1 MTARGGAL
9 TGVRVIDLTQML
21 SGPYAT
27 MLLADLGAE
36 VVKVEPLTGDG
47 TRLQGPHLPEKDG
60 PSSYGGYFHS
70 VNRNKRSLALD
81 LKSEEGR
88 QVLLRLVRSADVL
101 VENFR
106 VGVMDR
112 LGLSYEVLREENPK
126 LVYAAIRGF
135 GDPRTGESP
144 YADWPAFDV
153 VAQAMGGF
161 MGITGPAP
169 GQPMKAGPGVG
180 DLFPAA
186 LSVVGLL
193 AALVHARDTGEG
205 QFVDVAMYDG
215 VMSLCERAVYLHS
228 YTGAVSE
235 PQGNSHPLLCPFDVF
250 PTADGHVA
258 IAAPRD
264 HHWTLLVGVME
275 HPDLAADARYATN
288 RERVRNGAE
297 VRRLVGE
304 WTSAHTTAEVV
315 ALLAGKVPM
324 GPVNNAAD
332 LAADPH
338 VAARQMLIEVEH
350 PGAGRTVKLA
360 GTPIKM
366 TAAPGPDHRRAPLL
380 SEHADEVLDEVGLSR
395 EEIAHLRDAG
405 VVV

>member
-9 TGVRVIDLTQML
+9 TGVRVVDLTQML

-36 VVKVEPLTGDG
+36 VIKVEPLTGDV
-47 TRLQGPHLPEKDG
+47 TRLQGPHLTQQDG
-60 PSSYGGYFHS
+60 QASYGGYFHS

-81 LKSEEGR
+81 LKSEEGK

-106 VGVMDR
+106 VGVMER
-112 LGLSYEVLREENPK
+112 LGLSYEVLREENPR

-135 GDPRTGESP
+135 GDPRTGKSP
-144 YADWPAFDV
+144 YSDWPAFDV

-161 MGITGPAP
+161 MGITGPGP

-186 LSVVGLL
+186 LSAVGLL
-193 AALVHARDTGEG
+193 AALVRARDTGEG

-228 YTGAVSE
+228 YTGDVSE

-250 PTADGHVA
+250 ATADGHVA

-264 HHWTLLVGVME
+264 HHWALLVGVMGQPE
-275 HPDLAADARYATN
+275 LAADGRYATN

-304 WTSAHTTAEVV
+304 WTGAHTNAEVL
-315 ALLAGKVPM
+315 ASLAGKVPM
-324 GPVNNAAD
+324 GPVNTAAD

-338 VAARQMLIEVEH
+338 VAARDMLIEVEH
-350 PGAGRTVKLA
+350 PGAGRTVQLA
-360 GTPIKM
+360 GSAIKM
-366 TAAPGPDHRRAPLL
+366 TGPAGPEHRRAPLL
-380 SEHADEVLDEVGLSR
+380 SEHTDDVLGEVGLSGD
-395 EEIAHLRDAG
+395 EIARLRAAG

>member
-9 TGVRVIDLTQML
+9 TGVRVVDLTQML

-36 VVKVEPLTGDG
+36 VIKVEPLTGDV
-47 TRLQGPHLPEKDG
+47 TRLQGPHLTQQDG
-60 PSSYGGYFHS
+60 QTSYGGYFHS

-81 LKSEEGR
+81 LKSEEGK

-106 VGVMDR
+106 VGVMER
-112 LGLSYEVLREENPK
+112 LGLSYEILREENPR

-135 GDPRTGESP
+135 GDPRTGKSP

-161 MGITGPAP
+161 MGITGPGP

-186 LSVVGLL
+186 LSAVGLL
-193 AALVHARDTGEG
+193 AALVRARDTGEG

-228 YTGAVSE
+228 YTGDVSE

-250 PTADGHVA
+250 ATADGHVA

-264 HHWTLLVGVME
+264 HHWALLVGVMGQPE
-275 HPDLAADARYATN
+275 LATDGRYATN

-297 VRRLVGE
+297 IRRLVGE
-304 WTSAHTTAEVV
+304 WTSAHTNAEVL
-315 ALLAGKVPM
+315 ASLAGKVPM
-324 GPVNNAAD
+324 GPVNTAAD

-350 PGAGRTVKLA
+350 PGAGRTVELA
-360 GTPIKM
+360 GNAIKM
-366 TAAPGPDHRRAPLL
+366 TGPPGPEHRRAPLL
-380 SEHADEVLDEVGLSR
+380 SEHTDDVLDEVGLSR
-395 EEIAHLRDAG
+395 DEIARLRAAG